1 VKKLWDKFIPKIWT
15 RLFLM
20 IVVAILLTW
29 IVIGASYYWLGN
41 ARLVVSNLSTV
52 QAPNLAQTSRLS
64 AQTTDIAMLSNRIL
78 SEGSTSSSNLEALL
92 KTSVSELIAF
102 INDGLDTTLTPYD
115 AEILQRQLLLVIRHL
130 SQTQKIEIRI
140 RNKIEQLRWLN
151 VDVQDE
157 AAAVMADFAYNIEV
171 LTRRLAQESNPSIR
185 TEMAKILTQE
195 LHLQSIFSNIGND
208 TATGTTLAMQISTSQ
223 SSAQLDQFEDL
234 IADALARIN
243 ASINILPSK
252 PEYQFIRQASE
263 TLELMTT
270 QPNGLVHERSAWHQT
285 RQKFSGELDTVMFLL
300 KDMQTKLLS
309 QAETQRAE
317 ISLLGESF
325 SENATITL
333 NLLLA
338 MTIGAA
344 AGGLAILF
352 YYIRPSIIQ
361 PMENLTTAMRQIADG
376 KPHMLNDLPVR
387 DDEISHL
394 EIAVNAFQNSV
405 TERDQ
410 AIQDLHQTQNELVQ
424 VGKMAAL
431 GNLSA
436 GISHE
441 LNQPLGA
448 IRQRLR
454 LAQKAAKKNDTT
466 NLNVQL
472 TKIDDLVNRIEHIIL
487 HLRRFARRSEYL
499 SENVSLERVF
509 TGAQELLSTQ
519 LLDHQI
525 MVNMDPSLKGTTVVG
540 DAILVEQVLVNLLSN
555 SCDAIIATGGKGEI
569 LIRKEKSTADQLVF
583 SIIDTGIGLGN
594 LEPERAFEP
603 FVTTKDPSS
612 GLGLGLSIS
621 FNIITGMNGTLT
633 LAARADVGTRATVT
647 MPLGGKK

>member
-1 VKKLWDKFIPKIWT
+1 
-15 RLFLM
+15 M

-472 TKIDDLVNRIEHIIL
+472 TKIDDLVNRIERIIL

-647 MPLGGKK
+647 MPLGEKNDN

>member
-223 SSAQLDQFEDL
+223 SAAQLDQFEDL

-270 QPNGLVHERSAWHQT
+270 QPNGLVHERKAWHQT

-454 LAQKAAKKNDTT
+454 LAQKATKKNDTT

-472 TKIDDLVNRIEHIIL
+472 TKIDDLVNRIERIIL

-525 MVNMDPSLKGTTVVG
+525 MVNMDPSLKGITVVG

-647 MPLGGKK
+647 MPLGEKK

>member
-1 VKKLWDKFIPKIWT
+1 
-15 RLFLM
+15 M

-78 SEGSTSSSNLEALL
+78 SEGSTTSSNLEALL

-223 SSAQLDQFEDL
+223 SYAQLDQFEDL

-309 QAETQRAE
+309 QAEAQRAE

-325 SENATITL
+325 SENAAITL

-472 TKIDDLVNRIEHIIL
+472 TKIDDLVNRIERIIL

-647 MPLGGKK
+647 MPLGEKNDN

>member
-1 VKKLWDKFIPKIWT
+1 
-15 RLFLM
+15 M

-472 TKIDDLVNRIEHIIL
+472 TKIDDLVNRIERIIL

-647 MPLGGKK
+647 MPLGKKNDN

>member
-1 VKKLWDKFIPKIWT
+1 
-15 RLFLM
+15 M

-185 TEMAKILTQE
+185 TEMAKILTHE
-195 LHLQSIFSNIGND
+195 LQLQSIFSNIGND

-243 ASINILPSK
+243 VNINILPSK

-270 QPNGLVHERSAWHQT
+270 QPNGLVHERKAWHQT

-325 SENATITL
+325 SENAAITL

-454 LAQKAAKKNDTT
+454 LAQKATKKNDTT

-472 TKIDDLVNRIEHIIL
+472 TKIDDLVNRIERIIL

-603 FVTTKDPSS
+603 FVTTKDPNS

-647 MPLGGKK
+647 MPLGKKNDN

>member
-1 VKKLWDKFIPKIWT
+1 
-15 RLFLM
+15 M

-472 TKIDDLVNRIEHIIL
+472 TKIDDLVNRIERIIL

-647 MPLGGKK
+647 MPLGEKK

>member
-1 VKKLWDKFIPKIWT
+1 
-15 RLFLM
+15 M

-92 KTSVSELIAF
+92 KMSVSELIAF

-252 PEYQFIRQASE
+252 PEYQFIRQAS
-263 TLELMTT
+263 
-270 QPNGLVHERSAWHQT
+270 
-285 RQKFSGELDTVMFLL
+285 
-300 KDMQTKLLS
+300 
-309 QAETQRAE
+309 
-317 ISLLGESF
+317 
-325 SENATITL
+325 
-333 NLLLA
+333 
-338 MTIGAA
+338 
-344 AGGLAILF
+344 
-352 YYIRPSIIQ
+352 
-361 PMENLTTAMRQIADG
+361 
-376 KPHMLNDLPVR
+376 
-387 DDEISHL
+387 
-394 EIAVNAFQNSV
+394 
-405 TERDQ
+405 
-410 AIQDLHQTQNELVQ
+410 
-424 VGKMAAL
+424 
-431 GNLSA
+431 
-436 GISHE
+436 
-441 LNQPLGA
+441 
-448 IRQRLR
+448 
-454 LAQKAAKKNDTT
+454 
-466 NLNVQL
+466 
-472 TKIDDLVNRIEHIIL
+472 
-487 HLRRFARRSEYL
+487 
-499 SENVSLERVF
+499 
-509 TGAQELLSTQ
+509 
-519 LLDHQI
+519 
-525 MVNMDPSLKGTTVVG
+525 
-540 DAILVEQVLVNLLSN
+540 
-555 SCDAIIATGGKGEI
+555 
-569 LIRKEKSTADQLVF
+569 
-583 SIIDTGIGLGN
+583 
-594 LEPERAFEP
+594 
-603 FVTTKDPSS
+603 
-612 GLGLGLSIS
+612 
-621 FNIITGMNGTLT
+621 
-633 LAARADVGTRATVT
+633 
-647 MPLGGKK
+647 

>member
-1 VKKLWDKFIPKIWT
+1 
-15 RLFLM
+15 M

-185 TEMAKILTQE
+185 TEMAKILTHE

-472 TKIDDLVNRIEHIIL
+472 TKIDDLVNRIERIIL

-647 MPLGGKK
+647 MPLGKKNDN

>member
-1 VKKLWDKFIPKIWT
+1 
-15 RLFLM
+15 M

-472 TKIDDLVNRIEHIIL
+472 TKIDDLVNRIERIIL

-647 MPLGGKK
+647 MPLGGKNDN